1 MVRKRGFL
9 RRIDSK
15 SGPIRTIG
23 GQTMRTFDFCL
34 PTSYDHLR
42 RIETSNSI
50 FLTLSLEA
58 HSFRRATGEL
68 TWN

>member
-1 MVRKRGFL
+1 
-9 RRIDSK
+9 
-15 SGPIRTIG
+15 
-23 GQTMRTFDFCL
+23 MRTFDFCL

-42 RIETSNSI
+42 RIETPNSI
-50 FLTLSLEA
+50 FLTMSLEA